1 MRKLFAWRS
10 FVMIFC
16 MVMTAS
22 LWSCNDEDVENSMPF
37 IAVPENQDTLTLVKE
52 GGESVLEILSNR
64 EWSIKV
70 PAAAEEW
77 LSVSPDKGENNGKV
91 TILTT
96 QNGGGARSAELTLS
110 IGISSTKV
118 LVVQKGES
126 GAAGTEALYQEN
138 CGTSVEKN
146 ESDKWPYADQY
157 TGWEKGGSLDQS
169 GVTYNGKSAN
179 VSNSGNAFKPAEGS
193 SLSGAPYVGMNSS
206 SAIFNINNINVTGK
220 TNFTFKFG
228 AIFQSAYPI
237 EFGQI
242 NVGDFKL
249 EASVDGKTWAPL
261 TYTLAVEDGA
271 HWYMGTA
278 EFKVAEGTT
287 ALSIRFSTPNVQQNQ
302 GYRFD
307 DFKLF
312 EGGNGELIEGG
323 SGETPEQGDN
333 YTTIAELVKKITTE
347 KTDIGNYKVKGI
359 VVTDMTNKN
368 FSAGGFSI
376 QTEGATTAGNG
387 ILVFKYKEN
396 FEVLGLKVGDEV
408 EIDLSAAQLQAFKG
422 AGAAAEAPACNEL
435 IVPGT
440 DCIKKTGKTVE
451 IAPVTI
457 TADQI
462 ADFQSMYVQI
472 ENAQAKNSD
481 VATWEGK
488 AFDFAA
494 NGKDFPV
501 YISKNA
507 TIVGQPFLTGK
518 GTIKGL
524 AYVYGGSKT
533 ANSMAQLVPRDY
545 SDVSGLTGGEVVAL
559 SFGTPSVS
567 GAMTVGKEVSGV
579 KISIPYFNAK
589 GTEKYTVSATVAGVN
604 GLNVAGGEKT
614 LNAGNGTIEL
624 DVTGTPDVEGE
635 VIFTINGID
644 GLTDNTVAASVKGEV
659 VAQSNSADF
668 NTLEVSSGYK
678 SSQTT
683 AAGWIVEN
691 CAVQSGGDSV
701 NINAA
706 MFPFI
711 GTTADRAVC
720 LNGKTST
727 IGVVKSPILKGGCG
741 ELRFNYG
748 HAFGEKNGVDLK
760 IEIKQG
766 GNVVKTLSLKKENAD
781 VQKLTKYEFV
791 EAVNVAGDFEVVITN
806 NAPTQSGSNKDR
818 VSIWNLTWTS
828 YSK

>member
-118 LVVQKGES
+118 LVVQEGES

-138 CGTSVEKN
+138 CGASVEKN
-146 ESDKWPYADQY
+146 ENNKWPYADQY
-157 TGWEKGGSLDQS
+157 KDWEKGGLLEQS

-179 VSNSGNAFKPAEGS
+179 VSNSDNAFKPAEGS

-228 AIFQSAYPI
+228 AIFQSAYPV

-249 EASVDGKTWAPL
+249 EASVDGKTWASL

-278 EFKVAEGTT
+278 EFKVTEGTT
-287 ALSIRFSTPNVQQNQ
+287 ALSIRFATPNVQQNQ

-323 SGETPEQGDN
+323 SGQPEQPEDADGVVEN
-333 YTTIAELVKKITTE
+333 YPKDAVTTFAEEFATAIKGKAFESNLWGFYSSDSE
-347 KTDIGNYKVKGI
+347 WKTDAKFGWKGNIFNDDKYIDCAPFSSALDEVVAYAIMAPFNVKDASAKILDFELAWYYKTADNTKLEI
-359 VVTDMTNKN
+359 VASTD
-368 FSAGGFSI
+368 F
-376 QTEGATTAGNG
+376 AGN
-387 ILVFKYKEN
+387 VNKATWK
-396 FEVLGLKVGDEV
+396 VLKDCSFASDAPMNKWVKHS
-408 EIDLSAAQLQAFKG
+408 IDLSKDYAGTSKVYIAFRY
-422 AGAAAEAPACNEL
+422 
-435 IVPGT
+435 
-440 DCIKKTGKTVE
+440 TGKSNTYRLDHVS
-451 IAPVTI
+451 
-457 TADQI
+457 
-462 ADFQSMYVQI
+462 F
-472 ENAQAKNSD
+472 
-481 VATWEGK
+481 
-488 AFDFAA
+488 
-494 NGKDFPV
+494 
-501 YISKNA
+501 
-507 TIVGQPFLTGK
+507 
-518 GTIKGL
+518 
-524 AYVYGGSKT
+524 GGG
-533 ANSMAQLVPRDY
+533 DI
-545 SDVSGLTGGEVVAL
+545 AL

-567 GAMTVGKEVSGV
+567 GAMIVGKEVSGV

-624 DVTGTPDVEGE
+624 DVTGTPDAEGE
-635 VIFTINGID
+635 ATFTINGID
-644 GLTDNTVAASVKGEV
+644 GLTDNTVTASVKGEV

-668 NTLEVSSGYK
+668 NTLEVSTVYQ

-691 CAVQSGGDSV
+691 CAVQSGGEKNSNPV
-701 NINAA
+701 
-706 MFPFI
+706 FTFI
-711 GTTADRAVC
+711 GTVSDIAVC
-720 LNGKTST
+720 LNGKISA
-727 IGVVKSPILKGGCG
+727 IGAVKSPILKGGCG
-741 ELRFNYG
+741 ELRFDYG
-748 HAFGEKNGVDLK
+748 HAFGEANGVDLK

-766 GNVVKTLSLKKENAD
+766 GDVVKTLSLKKGNAD

-806 NAPTQSGSNKDR
+806 NAPSQSKEKNKDR

>member
-118 LVVQKGES
+118 LVVQEGES

-138 CGTSVEKN
+138 CGASVEKN
-146 ESDKWPYADQY
+146 ENNKWPYADQY
-157 TGWEKGGSLDQS
+157 KDWEKGGLLEQS

-179 VSNSGNAFKPAEGS
+179 VSNSDNAFKPAEGS

-228 AIFQSAYPI
+228 AIFQSAYPV

-278 EFKVAEGTT
+278 EFKVTEGTT
-287 ALSIRFSTPNVQQNQ
+287 ALSIRFATPNVQQNQ

-323 SGETPEQGDN
+323 SGQPEQPEDADGVVEN
-333 YTTIAELVKKITTE
+333 YPKDAVTTFAEEFATAIKGKAFESNLWGFYSSDSE
-347 KTDIGNYKVKGI
+347 WKTDAKFGWKGNIFNDDKYIDCAPFSSALDEVVAYAIMAPFNVKDASAKILDFELAWYYKTADNTKLEI
-359 VVTDMTNKN
+359 VASTD
-368 FSAGGFSI
+368 F
-376 QTEGATTAGNG
+376 AGN
-387 ILVFKYKEN
+387 VNKATWK
-396 FEVLGLKVGDEV
+396 VLKDCSFASDAPMNKWVKHS
-408 EIDLSAAQLQAFKG
+408 IDLSKDYAGTSKVYIAFRY
-422 AGAAAEAPACNEL
+422 
-435 IVPGT
+435 
-440 DCIKKTGKTVE
+440 TGKSNTYRLDHVS
-451 IAPVTI
+451 
-457 TADQI
+457 
-462 ADFQSMYVQI
+462 F
-472 ENAQAKNSD
+472 
-481 VATWEGK
+481 
-488 AFDFAA
+488 
-494 NGKDFPV
+494 
-501 YISKNA
+501 
-507 TIVGQPFLTGK
+507 
-518 GTIKGL
+518 
-524 AYVYGGSKT
+524 GGG
-533 ANSMAQLVPRDY
+533 DI
-545 SDVSGLTGGEVVAL
+545 AL

-567 GAMTVGKEVSGV
+567 GAMIVGKEVSGV

-624 DVTGTPDVEGE
+624 DVTGTPDAEGE
-635 VIFTINGID
+635 ATFTINGID
-644 GLTDNTVAASVKGEV
+644 GLTDNTVTASVKGEV

-668 NTLEVSSGYK
+668 NTLEVSTVYQ

-691 CAVQSGGDSV
+691 CAVQSGGEKNSNPV
-701 NINAA
+701 
-706 MFPFI
+706 FTFI
-711 GTTADRAVC
+711 GTVSDIAVC
-720 LNGKTST
+720 LNGKISA
-727 IGVVKSPILKGGCG
+727 IGAVKSPILKGGCG
-741 ELRFNYG
+741 ELRFDYG
-748 HAFGEKNGVDLK
+748 HAFGEANGVDLK

-766 GNVVKTLSLKKENAD
+766 GDVVKTLSLKKGNAD

-806 NAPTQSGSNKDR
+806 NAPSQSKEKNKDR

>member
-278 EFKVAEGTT
+278 EFKVTEGTT
-287 ALSIRFSTPNVQQNQ
+287 ALSIRFSTPNVQQN
-302 GYRFD
+302 
-307 DFKLF
+307 
-312 EGGNGELIEGG
+312 
-323 SGETPEQGDN
+323 
-333 YTTIAELVKKITTE
+333 
-347 KTDIGNYKVKGI
+347 
-359 VVTDMTNKN
+359 
-368 FSAGGFSI
+368 
-376 QTEGATTAGNG
+376 
-387 ILVFKYKEN
+387 
-396 FEVLGLKVGDEV
+396 
-408 EIDLSAAQLQAFKG
+408 
-422 AGAAAEAPACNEL
+422 
-435 IVPGT
+435 
-440 DCIKKTGKTVE
+440 
-451 IAPVTI
+451 
-457 TADQI
+457 
-462 ADFQSMYVQI
+462 
-472 ENAQAKNSD
+472 
-481 VATWEGK
+481 
-488 AFDFAA
+488 
-494 NGKDFPV
+494 
-501 YISKNA
+501 
-507 TIVGQPFLTGK
+507 
-518 GTIKGL
+518 
-524 AYVYGGSKT
+524 
-533 ANSMAQLVPRDY
+533 
-545 SDVSGLTGGEVVAL
+545 
-559 SFGTPSVS
+559 
-567 GAMTVGKEVSGV
+567 
-579 KISIPYFNAK
+579 
-589 GTEKYTVSATVAGVN
+589 
-604 GLNVAGGEKT
+604 
-614 LNAGNGTIEL
+614 
-624 DVTGTPDVEGE
+624 
-635 VIFTINGID
+635 
-644 GLTDNTVAASVKGEV
+644 
-659 VAQSNSADF
+659 
-668 NTLEVSSGYK
+668 
-678 SSQTT
+678 
-683 AAGWIVEN
+683 
-691 CAVQSGGDSV
+691 
-701 NINAA
+701 
-706 MFPFI
+706 
-711 GTTADRAVC
+711 
-720 LNGKTST
+720 
-727 IGVVKSPILKGGCG
+727 
-741 ELRFNYG
+741 
-748 HAFGEKNGVDLK
+748 
-760 IEIKQG
+760 
-766 GNVVKTLSLKKENAD
+766 
-781 VQKLTKYEFV
+781 
-791 EAVNVAGDFEVVITN
+791 
-806 NAPTQSGSNKDR
+806 
-818 VSIWNLTWTS
+818 
-828 YSK
+828 

>member
-118 LVVQKGES
+118 LVVQEGES

-138 CGTSVEKN
+138 CGTSVEK
-146 ESDKWPYADQY
+146 DGKYWPYVDQY

-179 VSNSGNAFKPAEGS
+179 VSNSGNDFKPAEGS

-228 AIFQSAYPI
+228 TIFQSAYPV

-287 ALSIRFSTPNVQQNQ
+287 ALSIRFATPNVQPEGQ

-323 SGETPEQGDN
+323 SGETPEQPEDADGVVEN
-333 YTTIAELVKKITTE
+333 YPKDAVTTFAEEFATAIKGKAFESNLWGFYSSDSE
-347 KTDIGNYKVKGI
+347 WKTDAKFGWKGNIFNDDKYIDCAPFSSALDEVVAYAIMAPFNVKDASAKILDFELAWYYKTADNTKLEI
-359 VVTDMTNKN
+359 VASTD
-368 FSAGGFSI
+368 F
-376 QTEGATTAGNG
+376 AGN
-387 ILVFKYKEN
+387 VNKATWK
-396 FEVLGLKVGDEV
+396 VLKDCSFASDAPMNKWVKHS
-408 EIDLSAAQLQAFKG
+408 IDLSKDYAGTSKVYIAFRY
-422 AGAAAEAPACNEL
+422 
-435 IVPGT
+435 
-440 DCIKKTGKTVE
+440 TGKSNTYRLDHVS
-451 IAPVTI
+451 
-457 TADQI
+457 
-462 ADFQSMYVQI
+462 F
-472 ENAQAKNSD
+472 
-481 VATWEGK
+481 
-488 AFDFAA
+488 
-494 NGKDFPV
+494 
-501 YISKNA
+501 
-507 TIVGQPFLTGK
+507 
-518 GTIKGL
+518 
-524 AYVYGGSKT
+524 GGG
-533 ANSMAQLVPRDY
+533 DI
-545 SDVSGLTGGEVVAL
+545 AL

-604 GLNVAGGEKT
+604 GLNVAGSEKT
-614 LNAGNGTIEL
+614 LNAGNGTMEL
-624 DVTGTPDVEGE
+624 DVTGTPDAEGE
-635 VIFTINGID
+635 ATFTINGID
-644 GLTDNTVAASVKGEV
+644 GLTDNIVAAMVKGEV

-678 SSQTT
+678 SSLTT
-683 AAGWIVEN
+683 SDGWIVEN
-691 CAVQSGGDSV
+691 CAVQSGGDTE

-741 ELRFNYG
+741 ELRFDYG
-748 HAFGEKNGVDLK
+748 HAFGETKGVDLK

-766 GNVVKTLSLKKENAD
+766 GDVVKTLSLKKENAE
-781 VQKLTKYEFV
+781 VQKQTKYEFV
-791 EAVNVAGDFEVVITN
+791 EAVNVAGDFEVVIIN
-806 NAPTQSGSNKDR
+806 NAPSQLNKNKDR

>member
-16 MVMTAS
+16 MVMTVG

-118 LVVQKGES
+118 LVVQEGES

-228 AIFQSAYPI
+228 TIFQSAYPI

-287 ALSIRFSTPNVQQNQ
+287 ALSIRFSKPNVQQNQ

-323 SGETPEQGDN
+323 SGGKCRWKNLGSVDLYFGGGRRCSLVYGNCCDDFKLFEGGNGELIEGGSGETPEQGD
-333 YTTIAELVKKITTE
+333 KKYIT
-347 KTDIGNYKVKGI
+347 V
-359 VVTDMTNKN
+359 
-368 FSAGGFSI
+368 
-376 QTEGATTAGNG
+376 
-387 ILVFKYKEN
+387 
-396 FEVLGLKVGDEV
+396 
-408 EIDLSAAQLQAFKG
+408 AQLKAKG
-422 AGAAAEAPACNEL
+422 E
-435 IVPGT
+435 
-440 DCIKKTGKTVE
+440 
-451 IAPVTI
+451 VTI
-457 TADQI
+457 TEDLYVKATIISDKDGGNSTSLKNVVISDGEAGI
-462 ADFQSMYVQI
+462 AVRFTANAEYAVGTELEFALNGAALSKYQGLLQLNNFDNAKAKETGKKQKLEAKIVSVAEFLKGNYESMYVAIADVQVVS
-472 ENAQAKNSD
+472 ADLSKNM
-481 VATWEGK
+481 VEGASHTNIHMETK
-488 AFDFAA
+488 SGETFVMFSSKYSAF
-494 NGKDFPV
+494 KD
-501 YISKNA
+501 SKVPQGSGVLKGIASVNVKDNA
-507 TIVGQPFLTGK
+507 TIYQICPQTEADF
-518 GTIKGL
+518 
-524 AYVYGGSKT
+524 
-533 ANSMAQLVPRDY
+533 N
-545 SDVSGLTGGEVVAL
+545 GLTGERFGAIAAL

-614 LNAGNGTIEL
+614 LNAGNGTML
-624 DVTGTPDVEGE
+624 
-635 VIFTINGID
+635 
-644 GLTDNTVAASVKGEV
+644 
-659 VAQSNSADF
+659 
-668 NTLEVSSGYK
+668 
-678 SSQTT
+678 
-683 AAGWIVEN
+683 
-691 CAVQSGGDSV
+691 
-701 NINAA
+701 
-706 MFPFI
+706 
-711 GTTADRAVC
+711 
-720 LNGKTST
+720 
-727 IGVVKSPILKGGCG
+727 
-741 ELRFNYG
+741 
-748 HAFGEKNGVDLK
+748 
-760 IEIKQG
+760 
-766 GNVVKTLSLKKENAD
+766 
-781 VQKLTKYEFV
+781 
-791 EAVNVAGDFEVVITN
+791 
-806 NAPTQSGSNKDR
+806 
-818 VSIWNLTWTS
+818 
-828 YSK
+828 

>member
-118 LVVQKGES
+118 LVVQEGES

-138 CGTSVEKN
+138 CGASVEKN
-146 ESDKWPYADQY
+146 ENNKWPYADQY
-157 TGWEKGGSLDQS
+157 KDWEKGGLLEQS

-179 VSNSGNAFKPAEGS
+179 VSNSDNAFKPAEGS

-228 AIFQSAYPI
+228 AIFQSAYPV

-249 EASVDGKTWAPL
+249 EASVDGKTWASL

-278 EFKVAEGTT
+278 EFKVTEGTT
-287 ALSIRFSTPNVQQNQ
+287 ALSIRFATPNVQQNQ

-323 SGETPEQGDN
+323 SGQPEQPEDADGVVEN
-333 YTTIAELVKKITTE
+333 YPKDAVTTFAEEFATAIKGKAFESNLWGFYSSDSE
-347 KTDIGNYKVKGI
+347 WKTDAKFGWKGNIFNDDKYIDCAPFSSALDEVVAYAIMAPFNVKDASAKILDFELAWYYKTADNTKLEI
-359 VVTDMTNKN
+359 VASTD
-368 FSAGGFSI
+368 F
-376 QTEGATTAGNG
+376 AGN
-387 ILVFKYKEN
+387 VNKATWK
-396 FEVLGLKVGDEV
+396 VLKDCSFASDAPMNKWVKHS
-408 EIDLSAAQLQAFKG
+408 IDLSKDYAGTSKVYIAFRY
-422 AGAAAEAPACNEL
+422 
-435 IVPGT
+435 
-440 DCIKKTGKTVE
+440 TGKSNTYRLDHVS
-451 IAPVTI
+451 
-457 TADQI
+457 
-462 ADFQSMYVQI
+462 F
-472 ENAQAKNSD
+472 
-481 VATWEGK
+481 
-488 AFDFAA
+488 
-494 NGKDFPV
+494 
-501 YISKNA
+501 
-507 TIVGQPFLTGK
+507 
-518 GTIKGL
+518 
-524 AYVYGGSKT
+524 GGG
-533 ANSMAQLVPRDY
+533 DI
-545 SDVSGLTGGEVVAL
+545 AL

-567 GAMTVGKEVSGV
+567 GAMIVGKEVSGV

-624 DVTGTPDVEGE
+624 DVTGTPDAEGE
-635 VIFTINGID
+635 ATFTINGID
-644 GLTDNTVAASVKGEV
+644 GLTDNTVTASVKGEV

-668 NTLEVSSGYK
+668 NTLEVSTVYQ
-678 SSQTT
+678 SSKTT

-691 CAVQSGGDSV
+691 CAVQSGGEKNSNPV
-701 NINAA
+701 
-706 MFPFI
+706 FTFI
-711 GTTADRAVC
+711 GTVSDIAVC
-720 LNGKTST
+720 LNGKISA
-727 IGVVKSPILKGGCG
+727 IGAVKSPILKGGCG
-741 ELRFNYG
+741 ELRFDYG
-748 HAFGEKNGVDLK
+748 HAFGEANGVDLK

-766 GNVVKTLSLKKENAD
+766 GDVVKTLSLKKENAE
-781 VQKLTKYEFV
+781 VQKQTKYEFV
-791 EAVNVAGDFEVVITN
+791 EAVNVAGDFEVVIIN
-806 NAPTQSGSNKDR
+806 NAPSQLNKNKDR

>member
-1 MRKLFAWRS
+1 MLVVIGNCCKYKLNLIFMKKLFAWRS

-22 LWSCNDEDVENSMPF
+22 LWSCNDEDVENNMPF

-138 CGTSVEKN
+138 CGASVEKN
-146 ESDKWPYADQY
+146 ENNKWPYADKY

-261 TYTLAVEDGA
+261 TYALAVEDGA

-278 EFKVAEGTT
+278 EFKVTEGTT

-323 SGETPEQGDN
+323 SGQPEQPEDADGVVEN
-333 YTTIAELVKKITTE
+333 YPKDAVTTFAEDFATAIKGKAFESNLWGFYSSDSE
-347 KTDIGNYKVKGI
+347 WKTDAKFGWKGNTFNDDKYIDCAPFSSALDEVIAYAIMAPFNVKDASAKILDFELAWYYKTADNTKLEI
-359 VVTDMTNKN
+359 VASTD
-368 FSAGGFSI
+368 F
-376 QTEGATTAGNG
+376 AGNVNKATWKV
-387 ILVFKYKEN
+387 LKDCSFASDAPMNKWVKYS
-396 FEVLGLKVGDEV
+396 
-408 EIDLSAAQLQAFKG
+408 IDLSKDYAGTSKVYIAFRY
-422 AGAAAEAPACNEL
+422 
-435 IVPGT
+435 
-440 DCIKKTGKTVE
+440 TGKSNTYRLDHVS
-451 IAPVTI
+451 
-457 TADQI
+457 
-462 ADFQSMYVQI
+462 F
-472 ENAQAKNSD
+472 
-481 VATWEGK
+481 
-488 AFDFAA
+488 
-494 NGKDFPV
+494 
-501 YISKNA
+501 
-507 TIVGQPFLTGK
+507 
-518 GTIKGL
+518 
-524 AYVYGGSKT
+524 GGG
-533 ANSMAQLVPRDY
+533 DI
-545 SDVSGLTGGEVVAL
+545 AL

-589 GTEKYTVSATVAGVN
+589 GTEKYTVSATVAGIN

-624 DVTGTPDVEGE
+624 DVTGTPDAEGE
-635 VIFTINGID
+635 ATFTINGID
-644 GLTDNTVAASVKGEV
+644 GLTDNTVAAMVKGESGEAV
-659 VAQSNSADF
+659 DYTSNVALPTVDDSGNSAYVAKVIIDG
-668 NTLEVSSGYK
+668 TEYDGLKLGTSKKIGTY
-678 SSQTT
+678 
-683 AAGWIVEN
+683 IVEN
-691 CAVQSGGDSV
+691 LPATGDATLSFYGV
-701 NINAA
+701 AW
-706 MFPFI
+706 
-711 GTTADRAVC
+711 
-720 LNGKTST
+720 NGKAGAVKITVENGGTIDGEASKEFALLSNAGAKENTPFTLTVSESDKYSAKLSGITAST
-727 IGVVKSPILKGGCG
+727 T
-741 ELRFNYG
+741 
-748 HAFGEKNGVDLK
+748 LK
-760 IEIKQG
+760 IE
-766 GNVVKTLSLKKENAD
+766 TLKDKNRAIL
-781 VQKLTKYEFV
+781 FG
-791 EAVNVAGDFEVVITN
+791 VNV
-806 NAPTQSGSNKDR
+806 K
-818 VSIWNLTWTS
+818 
-828 YSK
+828 

>member
-118 LVVQKGES
+118 LVVQEGES

-138 CGTSVEKN
+138 CGASVEKN
-146 ESDKWPYADQY
+146 ENNKWPYADQY
-157 TGWEKGGSLDQS
+157 KDWEKGGLLEQS

-228 AIFQSAYPI
+228 AIFQSAYPV

-249 EASVDGKTWAPL
+249 EASVDGKTWASL

-278 EFKVAEGTT
+278 EFKVTEGTT
-287 ALSIRFSTPNVQQNQ
+287 ALSIRFVTPNVQQNQ

-323 SGETPEQGDN
+323 SGQPEQPEDADGVVEN
-333 YTTIAELVKKITTE
+333 YPKDAVTTFAEEFATAIKGKAFESNLWGFYSSDSE
-347 KTDIGNYKVKGI
+347 WKTDAKFGWKGNIFNDDKYIDCAPFSSALDEVVAYAIMAPFNVKDASAKILDFELAWYYKTADNTKLEI
-359 VVTDMTNKN
+359 VASTD
-368 FSAGGFSI
+368 F
-376 QTEGATTAGNG
+376 AGN
-387 ILVFKYKEN
+387 VNKATWK
-396 FEVLGLKVGDEV
+396 VLKDCSFASDAPMNKWVKHS
-408 EIDLSAAQLQAFKG
+408 IDLSKDYAGTSKVYIAFRY
-422 AGAAAEAPACNEL
+422 
-435 IVPGT
+435 
-440 DCIKKTGKTVE
+440 TGKSNTYRLDHVS
-451 IAPVTI
+451 
-457 TADQI
+457 
-462 ADFQSMYVQI
+462 F
-472 ENAQAKNSD
+472 
-481 VATWEGK
+481 
-488 AFDFAA
+488 
-494 NGKDFPV
+494 
-501 YISKNA
+501 
-507 TIVGQPFLTGK
+507 
-518 GTIKGL
+518 
-524 AYVYGGSKT
+524 GGG
-533 ANSMAQLVPRDY
+533 DI
-545 SDVSGLTGGEVVAL
+545 AL

-567 GAMTVGKEVSGV
+567 GAMIVGKEVSGV

-624 DVTGTPDVEGE
+624 DVTGTPDAEGE
-635 VIFTINGID
+635 ATFTINGID
-644 GLTDNTVAASVKGEV
+644 GLTDNTVTASVKGEV

-668 NTLEVSSGYK
+668 NTLEVSTVYQ

-691 CAVQSGGDSV
+691 CAVQSGGEKNSNPV
-701 NINAA
+701 
-706 MFPFI
+706 FTFI
-711 GTTADRAVC
+711 GTVSDIAVC
-720 LNGKTST
+720 LNGKISA
-727 IGVVKSPILKGGCG
+727 IGAVKSPILKGGCG
-741 ELRFNYG
+741 ELRFDYG
-748 HAFGEKNGVDLK
+748 HAFGEANGVDLK

-766 GNVVKTLSLKKENAD
+766 GDVVKTLSLKKGNAD

-806 NAPTQSGSNKDR
+806 NAPSQSKEKNKDR